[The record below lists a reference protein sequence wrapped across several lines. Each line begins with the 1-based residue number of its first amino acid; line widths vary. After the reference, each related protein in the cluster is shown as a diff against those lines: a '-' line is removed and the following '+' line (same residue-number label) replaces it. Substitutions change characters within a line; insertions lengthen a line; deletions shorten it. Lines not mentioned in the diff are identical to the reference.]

1 MTPLQ
6 QLGSKI
12 RKLRLDKGFSQE
24 QLGLAANIDRS
35 YIAQIENGRRNIAFE
50 NTVKIARALEVSL
63 SDLVEGIQ

>member
-6 QLGSKI
+6 QLGSTI
-12 RKLRLDKGFSQE
+12 RKLRLIKGLSQE

-63 SDLVEGIQ
+63 SDLFEGIQ